1 MVNIYNMSLRG
12 LELSAMRLSGVAV
25 NLPPFQC
32 PISISISVNISYSS
46 LCQLLL
52 QPAAGIAI
60 VAVTF
65 FRTILIYPGILKWSY
80 LASGRPIS

>member
-1 MVNIYNMSLRG
+1 MVNIDNMSLRG
-12 LELSAMRLSGVAV
+12 LELSAMRLSGVGV

-32 PISISISVNISYSS
+32 PISISVSISYSS

-65 FRTILIYPGILKWSY
+65 LRTILIYPGILKWSY